1 MKLLAD
7 ARIKPFRAF
16 PVITIVAQAIG

>member
-16 PVITIVAQAIG
+16 PVITIVAEAID